1 MLLCFYLF
9 LAFLFGSLPTG
20 LILGVYNGQD
30 IRSSGSGN
38 IGATNVTRV
47 LGTRLGAWTLGIDL
61 IKGVLPVAGAA
72 LIDGPEWY
80 PGAVVLMV
88 FCGHCW
94 SVFLSFKGGKGVAT
108 GAGAMLAIAP
118 TAILITIG
126 AWIGVFM
133 GTRRSSLASLSAA
146 ALLPI
151 SIALLSP
158 QWLWTAGAISLGIL
172 YHHRENIKRL
182 IDGSEFRFD
191 LEEIN

>member
-47 LGTRLGAWTLGIDL
+47 LGTRLGAWTLGLDL
-61 IKGVLPVAGAA
+61 IKGVLPVAAAA

-118 TAILITIG
+118 TAMLITIG

-146 ALLPI
+146 GLLPI

-158 QWLWTAGAISLGIL
+158 EWLWTAGAISLGIL

>member
-47 LGTRLGAWTLGIDL
+47 LGTRLGAWTLGLDL
-61 IKGVLPVAGAA
+61 IKGILPVAGAT
-72 LIDGPEWY
+72 LLDGPEWY
-80 PGAVVLMV
+80 PGAVVLTV

-118 TAILITIG
+118 TAMLITIG

-146 ALLPI
+146 GLLPI
-151 SIALLSP
+151 AIALLSP

>member
-47 LGTRLGAWTLGIDL
+47 LGTRLGAWTLGLDL
-61 IKGVLPVAGAA
+61 IKGVVPVAGAA
-72 LIDGPEWY
+72 LLDGPEWY

-118 TAILITIG
+118 TAMLITIG
-126 AWIGVFM
+126 AWTVI
-133 GTRRSSLASLSAA
+133 R
-146 ALLPI
+146 PI
-151 SIALLSP
+151 LN
-158 QWLWTAGAISLGIL
+158 W
-172 YHHRENIKRL
+172 RL
-182 IDGSEFRFD
+182 
-191 LEEIN
+191 